1 MGFTEQIN
9 SEVAVGCSMHVGMAN
24 DTVSGLTLCKLN
36 EIVKGDSS
44 DCMILALSG
53 AFRLSM
59 FCALKSCN
67 K

>member
-1 MGFTEQIN
+1 
-9 SEVAVGCSMHVGMAN
+9 MHVGMAN

-53 AFRLSM
+53 AFHLSM